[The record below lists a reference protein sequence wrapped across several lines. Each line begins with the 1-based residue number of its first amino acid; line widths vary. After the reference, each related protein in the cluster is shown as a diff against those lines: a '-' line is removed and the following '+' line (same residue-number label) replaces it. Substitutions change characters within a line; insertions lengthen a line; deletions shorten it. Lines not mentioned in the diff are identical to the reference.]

1 MTSPTWGRVSRGYS
15 WYHTAVDIVNAYRT
29 PIKAPEAGKVT
40 FVGQMGS
47 GTSNAGLVVQI
58 GDPNGNAHRL
68 CHLDSFI
75 VKTGQSVTQGQ
86 IVGYMGYTGF
96 TIPKGIGGT
105 HLHWIVFRGGKRVN
119 PLNYVSI
126 PTGPDPIPSKMPA
139 VGSVVVLSKGVNRGT
154 FKAGTTIVAGTIKPT
169 DNTTFRYTVRGYDPR
184 YPNRILI
191 NSASAGGNGVALA
204 LYYTSGAKIDGW
216 RTI

>member
-1 MTSPTWGRVSRGYS
+1 MTSPTWGRISQRFHL
-15 WYHTAVDIVNAYRT
+15 WHTALDITNSYRT

-58 GDPNGNAHRL
+58 GDPSGNGHRL

-86 IVGYMGYTGF
+86 VVGYMGYTGF
-96 TIPKGIGGT
+96 TIPAGIKGT
-105 HLHWIVFRGGKRVN
+105 HLHWVMFRGGKRVD
-119 PLNYVSI
+119 PLNYVSV
-126 PTGPDPIPSKMPA
+126 PTGPDPIPAKMPA
-139 VGSVVVLSKGVNRGT
+139 VGATINITKGTTRGT
-154 FKAGTTIVAGTIKPT
+154 FRAGTTTVAGTIKAT
-169 DNTTFRYTVRGYDPR
+169 DNTFNYLVRGYDPK

-204 LYYTSGAKIDGW
+204 LYYTNGTRIEGW
-216 RTI
+216 TIK